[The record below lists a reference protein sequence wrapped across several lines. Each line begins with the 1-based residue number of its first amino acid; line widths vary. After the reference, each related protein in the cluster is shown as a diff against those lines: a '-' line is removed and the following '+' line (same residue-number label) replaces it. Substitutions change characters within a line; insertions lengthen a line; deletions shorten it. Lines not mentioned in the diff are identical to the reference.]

1 MRKVNWLIVGIMS
14 FVIIL
19 ILFGAGTLM
28 DDWGFRG
35 WGMMGPRGM
44 MEDWGYP
51 PTASPLSSVSLRW
64 QDSVSSGW
72 CEMSATPSRPLP
84 NGNHELGT
92 TCPESLKTSRARQFD
107 RFGTGMR
114 GFSD

>member
-1 MRKVNWLIVGIMS
+1 MRKVNWLIVGLMS

-28 DDWGFRG
+28 SDWGFRG

-51 PTASPLSSVSLRW
+51 PAASPL
-64 QDSVSSGW
+64 GW
-72 CEMSATPSRPLP
+72 IGMIFMWLIPVGLVVLAAFGIAWFVRNASHSKPPSP
-84 NGNHELGT
+84 
-92 TCPESLKTSRARQFD
+92 
-107 RFGTGMR
+107 
-114 GFSD
+114 

>member
-1 MRKVNWLIVGIMS
+1 MRNVNWLLVGIMS

-28 DDWGFRG
+28 SDWGFRG

-51 PTASPLSSVSLRW
+51 PTASPLSWVGMIFMWLIPVGLIVLAGFGIVWFVRNVSHAKAP
-64 QDSVSSGW
+64 SS
-72 CEMSATPSRPLP
+72 
-84 NGNHELGT
+84 
-92 TCPESLKTSRARQFD
+92 
-107 RFGTGMR
+107 
-114 GFSD
+114 

>member
-1 MRKVNWLIVGIMS
+1 MRKVNWLIVGVMS

-28 DDWGFRG
+28 GDWGFRG

-51 PTASPLSSVSLRW
+51 PAPAPLGWVGMIFMWLIPAGLTVLAVFGIVWLVRNVRNSKPPSSLEKDHDYER
-64 QDSVSSGW
+64 
-72 CEMSATPSRPLP
+72 
-84 NGNHELGT
+84 
-92 TCPESLKTSRARQFD
+92 
-107 RFGTGMR
+107 
-114 GFSD
+114 